1 MTAIT
6 LEHINKTYGKAD
18 GNADTPVQ
26 ALTDIAFKMTSGDVL
41 AILGPSGCGKSTLLR
56 VIAGLIPPDS
66 GRVLY
71 DNVLLS
77 DIPMHERGI
86 GMVFQEGALIPH
98 WKARENVGFFLS
110 LRRREQEVPEKLKQI
125 ARITGI
131 GLDKLLDK
139 RPPHLSGGEQQRVS
153 IARALSRDLRV
164 LLFDE
169 PFSNLDAK
177 YRTEARVELRRLL
190 NAFPVTAVYV
200 THDQTE
206 AVALAQRI
214 AVMRAGHIEQIGTY
228 QQLYSSPQNLFVAEF
243 IGTPPINRFRG
254 RAEDGHWQGEHFGGF
269 ALRSDLEPGSPV
281 ILGIRAEHIQRVGEG
296 AGVAAVV
303 EEVEPHLAE
312 RLQRLIV
319 RAGGEQWRM
328 SIPLE
333 PLTRVGEI
341 IHCAFSP
348 QEVLFFD
355 ARNGVRIG

>member
-6 LEHINKTYGKAD
+6 LEHITKTYGKAD
-18 GNADTPVQ
+18 GNPNTPVS
-26 ALTDIAFKMTSGDVL
+26 ALTDISFKMTSGDVL

-56 VIAGLIPPDS
+56 IIAGLVPPDS

-71 DNVLLS
+71 DNVVLT
-77 DIPMHERGI
+77 DIPMQERGI

-110 LRRREQEVPEKLKQI
+110 IRHREQEVPEKLKQI
-125 ARITGI
+125 AKITGI

-153 IARALSRDLRV
+153 IARALSRDLRI

-190 NAFPVTAVYV
+190 NAFPVTALYV

-206 AVALAQRI
+206 AIALAQRI

-243 IGTPPINRFRG
+243 IGTPPINRFIG

-269 ALRSDLEPGSPV
+269 ALRGDLSHGSPV
-281 ILGIRAEHIQRVGEG
+281 ILGIRAEHIRRVEAG

-312 RLQRLIV
+312 RHQLLLV
-319 RAGGEQWRM
+319 RAGREHWRM

-333 PLTRVGEI
+333 PLVHIGET
-341 IHCAFSP
+341 IHCACVVE
-348 QEVLFFD
+348 EVLFFD
-355 ARNGVRIG
+355 AATGVRIG